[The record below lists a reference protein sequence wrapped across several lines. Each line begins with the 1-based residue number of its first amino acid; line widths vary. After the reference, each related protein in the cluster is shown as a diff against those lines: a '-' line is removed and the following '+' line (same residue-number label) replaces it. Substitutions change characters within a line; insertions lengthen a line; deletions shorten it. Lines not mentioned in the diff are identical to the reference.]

1 MHACL
6 HNSASTI
13 PALLFCAS
21 DVVYHFSMC
30 VFVCSHLLGGL
41 LGPGSFALCTGVQQ
55 HAI

>member
-6 HNSASTI
+6 HNSVSTI
-13 PALLFCAS
+13 PALPLCTS

-30 VFVCSHLLGGL
+30 VCGFVLGGL

-55 HAI
+55 YAV